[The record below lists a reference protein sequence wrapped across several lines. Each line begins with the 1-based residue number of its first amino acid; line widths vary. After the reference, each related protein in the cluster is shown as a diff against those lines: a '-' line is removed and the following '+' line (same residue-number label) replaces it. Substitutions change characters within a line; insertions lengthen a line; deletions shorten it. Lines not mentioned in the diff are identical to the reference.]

1 MKACCQCGAVK
12 AVTDFYGRVGRTSVA
27 SRCKECHKANM
38 REYRV
43 GRPEPKRKP
52 RPLKHQLVCKDC
64 GVPFRVAQVRADTKF
79 CSKRCK
85 SKFMHRTGQIPP
97 QKLGEG
103 NPNWRGGRR
112 ITGEGYVSVL
122 INPGRGNR
130 NQTSKRYALEHR
142 VVMSKMLGR
151 PVEPHE
157 TVHHVNG
164 IKTDNRPENL
174 ELWTGIHGR
183 GIRARDAFVMP
194 PGAYC

>member
-12 AVTDFYGRVGRTSVA
+12 AVTDFYGRIGRTAVA

-52 RPLKHQLVCKDC
+52 RPLKFSRICAECQME
-64 GVPFRVAQVRADTKF
+64 FRRSQIQVTTKF
-79 CSKRCK
+79 CSQRCK
-85 SKFMHRTGQIPP
+85 FTFMHRNGMVPP
-97 QKLGEG
+97 QRLGAG

-112 ITGEGYVSVL
+112 LNPDGYVLV
-122 INPGRGNR
+122 RE
-130 NQTSKRYALEHR
+130 SKRGERKTNRYKLEHR
-142 VVMSKMLGR
+142 LIMARVLGR
-151 PVEPHE
+151 PLGVDE
-157 TVHHVNG
+157 TVHHING

-174 ELWTGIHGR
+174 ELWTGRHGR